1 MPPKKELTMRP
12 SFGVFAL
19 LSVLA
24 FNPSAHAESYTL
36 PGESSPPAAEE
47 LIGSPGL
54 VGIYY
59 GQLPKDGHPR
69 LKMTLVL
76 VADPKSGEPKGYMLE
91 RIGVT
96 REPNTRHIT
105 KGTWKRIKD
114 GNRPGAV
121 VYELDSQAPAEYS
134 RFWAI
139 DRSTLL
145 VLESDL
151 KVRRSGLGDPYTVA
165 YALYGLHCNPGQ
177 RLRDCF
183 AE

>member
-1 MPPKKELTMRP
+1 MRA
-12 SFGVFAL
+12 SFGVFAF

-24 FNPSAHAESYTL
+24 FNPGARAESYTL
-36 PGESSPPAAEE
+36 PGESSRPAAEE

-76 VADPKSGEPKGYMLE
+76 VADPKSGEPRGYTLE
-91 RIGVT
+91 RVGVPKD
-96 REPNTRHIT
+96 PNTRHIT
-105 KGTWKRIKD
+105 KGTWRRIQD
-114 GNRPGAV
+114 ANRPGAV
-121 VYELDSQAPAEYS
+121 VYELDSEAPAEYS

-139 DRSTLL
+139 DQSTLL
-145 VLESDL
+145 VLDGDL

-165 YALYGLHCNPGQ
+165 YALYSMHCNSGQ
-177 RLRDCF
+177 RLRDCS

>member
-1 MPPKKELTMRP
+1 MRP
-12 SFGVFAL
+12 SFGVFAF

-24 FNPSAHAESYTL
+24 FNPGAHAESYTL
-36 PGESSPPAAEE
+36 PGESSRPAAEE

-76 VADPKSGEPKGYMLE
+76 VADPKSGEPTGYMLE

-96 REPNTRHIT
+96 TEPNTRHIT

-114 GNRPGAV
+114 ANRPGAV

-145 VLESDL
+145 ILESDL
-151 KVRRSGLGDPYTVA
+151 KVRRSGLGDPYTAA

-177 RLRDCF
+177 RLRDCS

>member
-1 MPPKKELTMRP
+1 MRP
-12 SFGVFAL
+12 SFGVFAF

-24 FNPSAHAESYTL
+24 FNPWAHAESYTL

-47 LIGSPGL
+47 LIGSAGL

-96 REPNTRHIT
+96 REPNTGISQR
-105 KGTWKRIKD
+105 GRGRGLEMRIVL
-114 GNRPGAV
+114 GR
-121 VYELDSQAPAEYS
+121 LFTS
-134 RFWAI
+134 
-139 DRSTLL
+139 STLRHQP
-145 VLESDL
+145 STAASG
-151 KVRRSGLGDPYTVA
+151 RSI
-165 YALYGLHCNPGQ
+165 GQ
-177 RLRDCF
+177 LSWF
-183 AE
+183 

>member
-1 MPPKKELTMRP
+1 MRP
-12 SFGVFAL
+12 LFRVFAF

-24 FNPSAHAESYTL
+24 FNPWAHAESYTL
-36 PGESSPPAAEE
+36 PGESSRPAAEE

-54 VGIYY
+54 EGIYY

-76 VADPKSGEPKGYMLE
+76 VAGPKPGEPKGYMLE
-91 RIGVT
+91 GMGVT
-96 REPNTRHIT
+96 REPNTRHT
-105 KGTWKRIKD
+105 
-114 GNRPGAV
+114 GAV

-151 KVRRSGLGDPYTVA
+151 KVRRSGLGDPYTAA

-177 RLRDCF
+177 RLRDCS

>member
-12 SFGVFAL
+12 SFGVFAF

-76 VADPKSGEPKGYMLE
+76 VANPKSGEPNGYMLE
-91 RIGVT
+91 RIGVM

-151 KVRRSGLGDPYTVA
+151 KVRRSGLGDPYTAA
-165 YALYGLHCNPGQ
+165 YALYGLRCNPGQ
-177 RLRDCF
+177 RLRDCS

>member
-1 MPPKKELTMRP
+1 MPPKKELTMSP
-12 SFGVFAL
+12 SLGIFAF

-24 FNPSAHAESYTL
+24 FNPWAHAESYTL
-36 PGESSPPAAEE
+36 PGESSRPAAEE

-76 VADPKSGEPKGYMLE
+76 VADPKSGEPNGYMLE

-121 VYELDSQAPAEYS
+121 VYELESQAPAEYS
-134 RFWAI
+134 RFLAI
-139 DRSTLL
+139 ARSNFL
-145 VLESDL
+145 VLEIFF
-151 KVRRSGLGDPYTVA
+151 KVRRGRLGSPISD
-165 YALYGLHCNPGQ
+165 G
-177 RLRDCF
+177 
-183 AE
+183 

>member
-12 SFGVFAL
+12 SFGVFAF

-76 VADPKSGEPKGYMLE
+76 VANPKSGEPNGYMLE
-91 RIGVT
+91 RIGVM

-151 KVRRSGLGDPYTVA
+151 KVRRSGLGDPYTAA
-165 YALYGLHCNPGQ
+165 YGLYGLHCNPGQ
-177 RLRDCF
+177 RLKDCS